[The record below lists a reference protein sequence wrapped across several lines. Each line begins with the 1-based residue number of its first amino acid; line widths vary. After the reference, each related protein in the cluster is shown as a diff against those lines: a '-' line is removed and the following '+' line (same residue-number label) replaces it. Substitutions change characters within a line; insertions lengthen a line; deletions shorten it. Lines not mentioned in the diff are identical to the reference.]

1 MNNGN
6 DKDFFIA
13 TKEKNDFLIYAS
25 ELYKLS
31 EIDLINLIKICII
44 EARNK
49 GVGKKILAVYRDST
63 ETRKHITQERLNL
76 IGISETGDTK
86 PTKQRKVNLK

>member
-1 MNNGN
+1 MVDE
-6 DKDFFIA
+6 DKTYFIA
-13 TKEKNDFLIYAS
+13 TKDKKDFLIYAS

-63 ETRKHITQERLNL
+63 QQRNHITTERLKL
-76 IGISETGDTK
+76 IGISETGDIK
-86 PTKQRKVNLK
+86 PIKQKRANIK